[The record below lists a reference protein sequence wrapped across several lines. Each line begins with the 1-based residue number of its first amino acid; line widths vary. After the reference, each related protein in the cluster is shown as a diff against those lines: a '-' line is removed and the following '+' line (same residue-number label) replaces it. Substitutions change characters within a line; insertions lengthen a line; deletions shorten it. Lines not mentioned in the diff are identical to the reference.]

1 MGVMG
6 FHGGEGWMPPLAAWA
21 IGERSQTRD
30 TWDCDVS
37 LVCDLP
43 PIAQC
48 VGNADALQPIP
59 SVSPCLPVKKSVG
72 TP

>member
-6 FHGGEGWMPPLAAWA
+6 FHGGEGWMPPLA
-21 IGERSQTRD
+21 
-30 TWDCDVS
+30 
-37 LVCDLP
+37 
-43 PIAQC
+43 AQC